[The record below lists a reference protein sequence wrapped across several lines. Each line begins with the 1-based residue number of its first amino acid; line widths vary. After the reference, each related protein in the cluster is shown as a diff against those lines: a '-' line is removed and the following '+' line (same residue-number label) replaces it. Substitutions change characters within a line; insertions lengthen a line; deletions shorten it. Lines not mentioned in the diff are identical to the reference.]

1 MELSE
6 VKSIKLDLGDD
17 KYVKLNQTF
26 SIMETVGV
34 QGGLLSCPKN
44 EHFIFIPS
52 GALLS
57 DTNIEAT
64 VYHVIDSVGLDR
76 AEYVT
81 SMLEITPHELKFEKP
96 IEILMCHG
104 LFIDGDS
111 SRVTLLYHSGASTDD
126 SFTPSCQLTSVN
138 ESCLANDMT
147 MTLWEDFVHIETSH
161 FCKFD
166 VVCEGT
172 SFIKVWA
179 SLYTPKIPNPKQ
191 LCIKLSL
198 ANSKPK
204 PNFKIIEV
212 AGFELECRCCTQL
225 TLTCKDK
232 ENLQVTVEI
241 PSSTK
246 GWKEKTGSDLGRTI
260 PYSRIQDLVVQDRP
274 DFRTDFAFEK
284 TGDFDETE
292 FDPIFVFNND
302 FRCVLSPSS
311 TSQQTFST
319 VSTGSQKNS
328 VAGNF
333 FTYYV
338 VLTFVLRKCYN

>member
-6 VKSIKLDLGDD
+6 VKSIKLDLGDG

-26 SIMETVGV
+26 SILETIGV
-34 QGGLLSCPKN
+34 QGGLLSGPKN

-111 SRVTLLYHSGASTDD
+111 SKVTLFYHSGPSTDD

-161 FCKFD
+161 FCRFD
-166 VVCEGT
+166 VLCEGT
-172 SFIKVWA
+172 SFIKFWA

-198 ANSKPK
+198 GNSKPK

-225 TLTCKDK
+225 TLTRKDK

-241 PSSTK
+241 PSGTK
-246 GWKEKTGSDLGRTI
+246 GWRPRTDSDSSRTI
-260 PYSRIQDLVVQDRP
+260 LYKDIQNLVVQDRP
-274 DFRTDFAFEK
+274 DFSTDFDFEK
-284 TGDFDETE
+284 TGDVNATE
-292 FDPIFVFNND
+292 FDPIFVFNHV
-302 FRCVLSPSS
+302 RCVLSPSS
-311 TSQQTFST
+311 TFRQTFDT
-319 VSTGSQKNS
+319 VSTCSEENS
-328 VAGNF
+328 FTGNF

-338 VLTFVLRKCYN
+338 VVTFVVRKCYN